1 MKKFFLAMLIV
12 AVAHSAKALT
22 VNASF
27 FLDATAMQSLP
38 YTFPPGWPCTTL
50 KIVQF
55 DKVWAVCED
64 DCSTLYVW
72 SGSAPF
78 PISAP
83 NGSAININLTGP
95 STNWTALSGASKNPT
110 CSNLIIVGV
119 SFKDFNGAGVTH
131 ILQDNNYCA
140 SSLSIPGNE
149 GAGYDCVHNLGPSPC
164 LDMDCTN
171 TTGILNISIYYCLTC
186 GFGGVPGT
194 EVWINQI

>member
-38 YTFPPGWPCTTL
+38 YTFPPGWPCPSL

-55 DKVWAVCED
+55 DEVWAVCQD
-64 DCSTLYVW
+64 DCSTLYRW
-72 SGSAPF
+72 SGGAPF

-83 NGSAININLTGP
+83 NGSAVNINLTGP
-95 STNWTALSGASKNPT
+95 STNWTALSGASTNPT

-119 SFKDFNGAGVTH
+119 SFKDFNGVTH
-131 ILQDNNYCA
+131 ILQDNSYC

-149 GAGYDCVHNLGPSPC
+149 GYGYGCQSNTGC
-164 LDMDCTN
+164 NGMDCAS
-171 TTGILNISIYYCLTC
+171 TTGVVDITINYCLTC

-194 EVWINQI
+194 EVWIRQI